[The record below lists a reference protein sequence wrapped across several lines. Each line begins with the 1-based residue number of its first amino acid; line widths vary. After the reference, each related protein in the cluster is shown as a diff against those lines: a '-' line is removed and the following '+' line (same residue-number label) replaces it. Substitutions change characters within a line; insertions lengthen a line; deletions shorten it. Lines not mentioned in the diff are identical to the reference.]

1 MSAMN
6 LSLVLSA
13 ASWACFAVS
22 AFSLYT
28 PSPLLLATVPGH
40 FLLALA
46 AFFPA
51 GGKRAV
57 LAVNA
62 VTLAAS
68 FSWLYWVTFLG
79 GRA

>member
-1 MSAMN
+1 MN
-6 LSLVLSA
+6 LPLVLSA

-22 AFSLYT
+22 ALSLHT
-28 PSPLLLATVPGH
+28 PSPLLLATVPAH
-40 FLLALA
+40 FLLGLA

-51 GGKRAV
+51 GGKRPV

-62 VTLAAS
+62 VLLSAS
-68 FSWLYWVTFLG
+68 FFWMFWQTFLG